1 MSSLRKILLAGAAG
15 FGGGLIA
22 SFLVVPLLARVGFWN
37 TTAILGGP
45 AISPQPIESPK
56 AQPRVTPQLNYFSE
70 AINKIQPSVVAV
82 QGFSGGTLIRYGSGI
97 ILTQD
102 GLIATLNSIVPV
114 NTGVVQV
121 TNAGKTYKA
130 KVIFRDYAR
139 NIAIISVAAEN

>member
-56 AQPRVTPQLNYFSE
+56 AQGVTGDDVGRLFVEKKY
-70 AINKIQPSVVAV
+70 
-82 QGFSGGTLIRYGSGI
+82 L
-97 ILTQD
+97 D
-102 GLIATLNSIVPV
+102 IAKYNVLDLRATKALYEKWD
-114 NTGVVQV
+114 
-121 TNAGKTYKA
+121 TNLR
-130 KVIFRDYAR
+130 F
-139 NIAIISVAAEN
+139 